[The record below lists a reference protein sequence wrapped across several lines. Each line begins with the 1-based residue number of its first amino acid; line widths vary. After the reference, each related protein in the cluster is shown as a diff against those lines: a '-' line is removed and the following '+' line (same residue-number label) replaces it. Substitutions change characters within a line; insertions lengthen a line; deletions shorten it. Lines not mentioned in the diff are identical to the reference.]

1 MSLFVDGYLRLPK
14 WRIKMQKLPIGIQ
27 TFEKIITENYCYI
40 DKTRIIHELINNGTY
55 FFLSRPRRFG
65 KSLLIDTIKGLF
77 EGREELFKGLWIE
90 DKWDFSRKYPVI
102 KIDFG
107 EGVSK
112 SREELRKKIDETL
125 KINQEQLG
133 VKCEFETISGRFRE
147 IITKSAKKYNQRAV
161 ILIDEYDKP
170 ILDNIEEPV
179 IAQEMRE
186 ELKNLYSV
194 LKSTDAYI
202 KFVMLTGVSKFSKVS
217 LFSGLN
223 NLWDITLDERFAT
236 ICGYT
241 QDDLETVFME
251 YLVGVDLEKVKL
263 WYNGYSWL
271 GEGVYNPF
279 DILLFLGSASRE
291 FKNYWFETGSP
302 TFLLKLLKEREYYI
316 PSMEEIETGENLIGS
331 FDVDFIEP
339 TALLFQTGYLTIKDR
354 KNFNGDIYY
363 TLTYPNLEVRKSLN
377 EYIAGYF
384 INNPGNYQQGKIRI
398 FKVINSLDTGI
409 DSVQFFESLK
419 EIFWTLFASIPYNW
433 YINNHLDK
441 YEGYYASIFYAV
453 FASIGYAI
461 KLEDPTNRGRI
472 DMTITTAKVV
482 IIFEFKIMEKEKESE
497 QNTALEQIKNKKY
510 SEKYLNSGKEIY
522 LVGIEFSKVERN
534 IIRFDWEVVI
544 SGCTGG
550 KNVLQL

>member
-1 MSLFVDGYLRLPK
+1 
-14 WRIKMQKLPIGIQ
+14 MQKLPIGIQ

-241 QDDLETVFME
+241 QDDLETVFRE

>member
-1 MSLFVDGYLRLPK
+1 
-14 WRIKMQKLPIGIQ
+14 MQKLPIGIQ

-90 DKWDFSRKYPVI
+90 DKWDFSWKYPVI

-241 QDDLETVFME
+241 QDDLETVFRE

>member
-1 MSLFVDGYLRLPK
+1 
-14 WRIKMQKLPIGIQ
+14 MQKLPIGIQ

-241 QDDLETVFME
+241 QDDLETVFRE

-398 FKVINSLDTGI
+398 FKVI
-409 DSVQFFESLK
+409 
-419 EIFWTLFASIPYNW
+419 
-433 YINNHLDK
+433 
-441 YEGYYASIFYAV
+441 
-453 FASIGYAI
+453 
-461 KLEDPTNRGRI
+461 
-472 DMTITTAKVV
+472 
-482 IIFEFKIMEKEKESE
+482 
-497 QNTALEQIKNKKY
+497 
-510 SEKYLNSGKEIY
+510 
-522 LVGIEFSKVERN
+522 
-534 IIRFDWEVVI
+534 
-544 SGCTGG
+544 
-550 KNVLQL
+550 

>member
-1 MSLFVDGYLRLPK
+1 
-14 WRIKMQKLPIGIQ
+14 MQKLPIGIQ

-90 DKWDFSRKYPVI
+90 DKWDFSWKYPVI

-147 IITKSAKKYNQRAV
+147 IITKSAKKYNQRTV

-241 QDDLETVFME
+241 QDDLETVFRE

-510 SEKYLNSGKEIY
+510 SEKYLNPGKEIY

>member
-1 MSLFVDGYLRLPK
+1 
-14 WRIKMQKLPIGIQ
+14 MQKLPIGIQ

-90 DKWDFSRKYPVI
+90 DKWDFSWKYPVI

-241 QDDLETVFME
+241 QDDLETVFRE

-510 SEKYLNSGKEIY
+510 SEKYLNPGKEIY

>member
-1 MSLFVDGYLRLPK
+1 
-14 WRIKMQKLPIGIQ
+14 MQKLPIGIQ

-241 QDDLETVFME
+241 QDDLETVFRE

-331 FDVDFIEP
+331 FGVDFIEP

>member
-1 MSLFVDGYLRLPK
+1 
-14 WRIKMQKLPIGIQ
+14 MQKLPIGIQ

-147 IITKSAKKYNQRAV
+147 IITKSAKKYNQRTV

-241 QDDLETVFME
+241 QDDLETVFRE

-510 SEKYLNSGKEIY
+510 SEKYLNPGKEIY

>member
-1 MSLFVDGYLRLPK
+1 
-14 WRIKMQKLPIGIQ
+14 MQKLPIGIQ

-241 QDDLETVFME
+241 QDDLETVFRE

-331 FDVDFIEP
+331 FDVDSIEP

>member
-1 MSLFVDGYLRLPK
+1 
-14 WRIKMQKLPIGIQ
+14 MQKLPIGIQ

-241 QDDLETVFME
+241 QDDLETVFRE

-510 SEKYLNSGKEIY
+510 SEKYLNPGKEIY

>member
-241 QDDLETVFME
+241 QDDLETVFRE

-302 TFLLKLLKEREYYI
+302 TFLLKLLKERKYYLPELERI
-316 PSMEEIETGENLIGS
+316 RAGESLIGS
-331 FDVDFIEP
+331 FDVDYIESA
-339 TALLFQTGYLTIKDR
+339 ALLFQTGYLTIKGKR
-354 KNFNGDIYY
+354 QTGAKIEYE
-363 TLTYPNLEVRKSLN
+363 LTYPNLEVKSSLN
-377 EYIAGYF
+377 DYLLFYLNKDAQTKENTQSNVYDAIEKL
-384 INNPGNYQQGKIRI
+384 N
-398 FKVINSLDTGI
+398 
-409 DSVQFFESLK
+409 FESLK
-419 EIFWTLFASIPYNW
+419 DAFFRLFAAIPYEW
-433 YINNHLDK
+433 YIKNELDK

-453 FASIGYAI
+453 FASLGYD
-461 KLEDPTNRGRI
+461 LRVEESTNHGRI
-472 DMTITTAKVV
+472 DMVIKTDKVV
-482 IIFEFKIMEKEKESE
+482 IIFEFKVIDKESE
-497 QNTALEQIKNKKY
+497 QNTALEQIKDKRY
-510 SEKYLNSGKEIY
+510 YEKYLNSGKDIY
-522 LVGIEFSKVERN
+522 LVGIEFSKSERN
-534 IIRFDWEVVI
+534 IIRFDWERR
-544 SGCTGG
+544 
-550 KNVLQL
+550 